1 MNMGNQDP
9 DYEGFSGALTA
20 NMLIGWADAS
30 VRVIATVEDDEVI
43 DLKVFY
49 KDTEIS
55 DALNEAGFSEITN
68 KLYKD
73 WKNLVAASNKD
84 FEDSSYE
91 FY

>member
-9 DYEGFSGALTA
+9 DYEGFSGVLTT

-30 VRVIATVEDDEVI
+30 VRVIAAVEDDEVI

-55 DALNEAGFSEITN
+55 DALNEESFKEITN

-73 WKNLVAASNKD
+73 WTNLVAASNKE
-84 FEDSSYE
+84 FEDSLV
-91 FY
+91 

>member
-30 VRVIATVEDDEVI
+30 VRVIANVEDDEVT
-43 DLKVFY
+43 DLEVFY

-55 DALNEAGFSEITN
+55 DALNEESFKEITN

-73 WKNLVAASNKD
+73 WTNLVAASNKE
-84 FEDSSYE
+84 FEDSLT
-91 FY
+91 

>member
-1 MNMGNQDP
+1 MIMSNQDP

-30 VRVIATVEDDEVI
+30 VRVIAAVEDDEVI

-55 DALNEAGFSEITN
+55 DALNEESFKEITN

-73 WKNLVAASNKD
+73 WTNLVAASNKEY
-84 FEDSSYE
+84 EDSLT
-91 FY
+91 

>member
-1 MNMGNQDP
+1 MNMSNQDP
-9 DYEGFSGALTA
+9 DYEGFSGVLTT

-30 VRVIATVEDDEVI
+30 VRVIAAVEDDEVI

-55 DALNEAGFSEITN
+55 DALNEESFKEITN

-73 WKNLVAASNKD
+73 WTNLVAASNKE
-84 FEDSSYE
+84 FEDSLT
-91 FY
+91 